1 MIIALIK
8 ILVSVYIMWKISSS
22 FDLAANFLTKEW
34 GEGLK
39 GPTVNAVASSLPELL
54 ISFMFLF
61 YFGDL
66 EGFSAGYATIIG
78 SSIFNIACIP
88 VISFLVVYFSKKH
101 LKFEINKSIVFQD
114 STFLLLSIILL
125 STGLLF
131 GVNQFLAISL
141 ILLYV
146 AYVYFIYNKRKGDH
160 SVSPKINLED
170 KFSRGKNSYINSI
183 INLRLFNVLGL
194 SKLTKTNS
202 WIVII
207 ISVLLIGGSCWLLI
221 EVVETISK
229 DYGVNL
235 FVSAFFIAAIASSI
249 PDTILSVKDAE
260 NEKFADSFSNSYGSN
275 IFDICIGIGLPVLIY
290 TLIYG
295 PIQTDIPIERLS
307 LLGLGDYILNGNI
320 ILWSVVL
327 LFIFTTLISI
337 IYYYYKLTVKTSIT
351 ILLLYL
357 AFVISLIIF

>member
-1 MIIALIK
+1 MIIAIIK
-8 ILVSVYIMWKISSS
+8 ILISIYIMWKISSS
-22 FDLAANFLTKEW
+22 FDLAANFLTRNW

-39 GPTVNAVASSLPELL
+39 GPTVNAIASSLPELL
-54 ISFMFLF
+54 ITFMFLF
-61 YFGDL
+61 YFGNL

-88 VISFLVVYFSKKH
+88 VISFLVVYLSNKH
-101 LKFEINKSIVFQD
+101 IKFKVNRSIVLQD
-114 STFLLLSIILL
+114 GTFLLLSIILL
-125 STGLLF
+125 SVGLLY
-131 GVNQFLAISL
+131 GVNKYLAVSL
-141 ILLYV
+141 ILLYIL
-146 AYVYFIYNKRKGDH
+146 YVYFIYKKRKSEN
-160 SVSPKINLED
+160 SVTLKINLEQ
-170 KFSRGKNSYINSI
+170 KFNRGKKSYINSI
-183 INLRLFNVLGL
+183 INIRLFNILSL

-235 FVSAFFIAAIASSI
+235 FVSAFVIAAIASSI

-290 TLIYG
+290 TLIHG
-295 PIQTDIPIERLS
+295 PIQTNIPIERLNI
-307 LLGLGDYILNGNI
+307 LGLGDYILNGNI
-320 ILWSVVL
+320 IMWSVLL
-327 LFIFTTLISI
+327 LFIFTILISI
-337 IYYYYKLTVKTSIT
+337 IYYFYELNVKNSI
-351 ILLLYL
+351 IIISLYL
-357 AFVISLIIF
+357 LFIIGLIIF